1 MQTQVETAR
10 SHARVSVLPFAVV
23 CFCSAL
29 LLFLIQPIVSK
40 RILPW
45 YGGSKGVWTA
55 AMLFFQTL
63 LLLGYLHAHVTTW
76 LAQKWNGKGV
86 FLLHAGLALAALCF
100 LPVEPS
106 EGLRPIGHE
115 SPLWHIL
122 RLLFRTVGIPY
133 FLLSATGPLTQ
144 AWLSAK
150 GFVPYRL
157 YAVSNVG
164 SLVALLLYPFLLEP
178 LLSISGQVRVWSVMF
193 GVLVPVWLFCAF
205 LGVWNQRKDTSPD
218 LHLVAAETGHV
229 SSESGA
235 WNSKA
240 KVLSVLLPGISC
252 GVLLS
257 ITEHLCEDV
266 AVIPFLWVVPLSV
279 YLASFILCFESD
291 RFYKRRFFAYGVL
304 VVLALLVASEAIPS
318 WLGRTIGPYP
328 YAQSVGLYL
337 LLLFGVCMLCHGEVA
352 WARPGAV
359 ARQGQTTAYYLRIA
373 FGGVLGSLFVA
384 LFSPKFVSQSVEFA
398 GALTVCFLLALLFRL
413 PRDGGNRRQVGVSVV
428 MGIAIPGLVFFAFS
442 RIDGYTSVVLRKERN
457 FYGEIL
463 VRESK
468 GAAADEHLRAL
479 FHGGTIHGVQY
490 QNERYRRD
498 PIAYFD
504 ESSGV
509 GLAMLYYG
517 KQARLRVGVVGL
529 GIGTLATYARPGDSF
544 RFYELN
550 PAIVKLAREYFS
562 YLSDC
567 KGELSISL
575 GDARLSLHREPPQQ
589 LDVLVLDAFSG
600 DSVPT
605 HLLTRE
611 AMAVYRKHVTEQGTI
626 AIQITNRYL
635 NLVPVVRGLAH
646 AEGFQVLRVRSPQD
660 DGHEIYEADWML
672 LTKNAGFS
680 EFLTKQVSPLGNA
693 QAVLWTD
700 DFSPLFSLLLK

>member
-1 MQTQVETAR
+1 
-10 SHARVSVLPFAVV
+10 
-23 CFCSAL
+23 
-29 LLFLIQPIVSK
+29 
-40 RILPW
+40 
-45 YGGSKGVWTA
+45 
-55 AMLFFQTL
+55 
-63 LLLGYLHAHVTTW
+63 
-76 LAQKWNGKGV
+76 
-86 FLLHAGLALAALCF
+86 
-100 LPVEPS
+100 
-106 EGLRPIGHE
+106 
-115 SPLWHIL
+115 
-122 RLLFRTVGIPY
+122 
-133 FLLSATGPLTQ
+133 
-144 AWLSAK
+144 
-150 GFVPYRL
+150 
-157 YAVSNVG
+157 
-164 SLVALLLYPFLLEP
+164 
-178 LLSISGQVRVWSVMF
+178 
-193 GVLVPVWLFCAF
+193 
-205 LGVWNQRKDTSPD
+205 
-218 LHLVAAETGHV
+218 
-229 SSESGA
+229 
-235 WNSKA
+235 
-240 KVLSVLLPGISC
+240 
-252 GVLLS
+252 
-257 ITEHLCEDV
+257 
-266 AVIPFLWVVPLSV
+266 VI
-279 YLASFILCFESD
+279 
-291 RFYKRRFFAYGVL
+291 
-304 VVLALLVASEAIPS
+304 
-318 WLGRTIGPYP
+318 
-328 YAQSVGLYL
+328 
-337 LLLFGVCMLCHGEVA
+337 
-352 WARPGAV
+352 
-359 ARQGQTTAYYLRIA
+359 
-373 FGGVLGSLFVA
+373 
-384 LFSPKFVSQSVEFA
+384 
-398 GALTVCFLLALLFRL
+398 
-413 PRDGGNRRQVGVSVV
+413 
-428 MGIAIPGLVFFAFS
+428 GIAIPGLVIFVFS
-442 RIDGYTSVVLRKERN
+442 RIDGHANVVLRKERN

-562 YLSDC
+562 YLADC

-680 EFLTKQVSPLGNA
+680 EFLAKQVSPLGNA